1 MCRSL
6 ARTHARTH
14 AHAHAPSQAR
24 PRTNTHNTHRQTHT
38 LNHWPEIFF
47 VTDTNTHIDTHVEE
61 FYWGA
66 LIKNKTPKT

>member
-1 MCRSL
+1 MRSL

-14 AHAHAPSQAR
+14 R
-24 PRTNTHNTHRQTHT
+24 RTHDHEQTHNTQKQTHT